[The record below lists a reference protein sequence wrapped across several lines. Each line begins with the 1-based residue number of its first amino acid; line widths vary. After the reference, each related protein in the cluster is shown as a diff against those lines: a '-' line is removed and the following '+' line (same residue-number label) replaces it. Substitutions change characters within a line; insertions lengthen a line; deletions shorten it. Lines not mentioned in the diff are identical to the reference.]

1 MASVTFLL
9 FNMGPM
15 EILVVMFFVLM
26 FFGAESIPK
35 VARGL
40 GRGIR
45 QIRDASEEIKNE
57 MMDSARDVHDEIEKN
72 RKLLE
77 DSDDTKTS

>member
-1 MASVTFLL
+1 MIPKTFLF
-9 FNMGPM
+9 FNMGAM
-15 EILVVMFFVLM
+15 EILIVLFFVLM

-45 QIRDASEEIKNE
+45 QIKDATEEIKSE
-57 MMDSARDVHDEIEKN
+57 MMDSARDVQKEIEKN
-72 RKLLE
+72 RSLLDDPE
-77 DSDDTKTS
+77 DTKKS

>member
-1 MASVTFLL
+1 
-9 FNMGPM
+9 MGAM
-15 EILVVMFFVLM
+15 EILIVLFFVLM

-45 QIRDASEEIKNE
+45 QIKDATEEIKSE
-57 MMDSARDVHDEIEKN
+57 MMDSARDVQKEIEKN
-72 RKLLE
+72 RSLLDDPE
-77 DSDDTKTS
+77 DTKKS